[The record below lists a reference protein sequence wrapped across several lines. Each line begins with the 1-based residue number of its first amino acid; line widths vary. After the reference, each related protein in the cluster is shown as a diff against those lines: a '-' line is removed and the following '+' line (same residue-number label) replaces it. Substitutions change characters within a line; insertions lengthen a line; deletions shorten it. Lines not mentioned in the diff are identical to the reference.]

1 MDWVSEE
8 IKTRITPLL
17 NVYGIRLVTFEDFIN
32 TQDKQI
38 ASLSNTEKYIQDGR
52 GLTCEISLFLKIK
65 DNLLSFSDFND
76 FLRQLSAIR
85 DNNFAVVR
93 ITNIA
98 RTRDE
103 KLKISILEVNFE
115 IVYLFY

>member
-8 IKTRITPLL
+8 IRTRIMPLL
-17 NVYGIRLVTFEDFIN
+17 NAYGIRLVPFEELIN
-32 TQDKQI
+32 VQDKQV
-38 ASLSNTEKYIQDGR
+38 ASLSNMEKYVQDGR

-65 DNLLSFSDFND
+65 DNLLSFGDFKD
-76 FLRQLSAIR
+76 FLRKLRAIR
-85 DNNFAVVR
+85 DNNFAVTR

-103 KLKISILEVNFE
+103 KLKLSVLEISFE